1 MHSIS
6 VIQNEHL
13 YKMMFYIRKSFPKND
28 YVYIIFFITKFIPLL
43 LFTHANFSMTDS
55 LFSIS
60 KMINKITILQNF
72 KDFDYTYLCIILYII
87 ILHII
92 FSLLFIYIYFRKHF
106 HKINKKDTI
115 VSSKHFYISKSE

>member
-6 VIQNEHL
+6 VIQDEHL

-43 LFTHANFSMTDS
+43 LFTHANFSITDS

-60 KMINKITILQNF
+60 KMICLLINVVTVFLV
-72 KDFDYTYLCIILYII
+72 LIILFTAVWIVQLE
-87 ILHII
+87 ILVAYVRNALKLVIM
-92 FSLLFIYIYFRKHF
+92 K
-106 HKINKKDTI
+106 
-115 VSSKHFYISKSE
+115 